1 MFKLLATVILILA
14 IVLFPPAIL
23 AYVSQDALPGDTLY
37 PVKRKLED
45 GVLFLASITPQTKAW
60 YALAYSQRRYK
71 ETTGLI
77 AKGENKAA
85 GGSLKELVSQ
95 TSLAA
100 SDIQHV
106 SDPTQKKA
114 LIQDLAKSLA
124 EYHKGLTD
132 AKEQL
137 GQPKGQ
143 LQPTPT
149 PATTASPTPRGSATP
164 KPSGSPKPSPSVS
177 PTAIPT
183 LGPTATPAPSISDED
198 AELQKQI
205 DDALAELDKI
215 RAEIDSELN
224 DSSSAPDLSSP
235 SSLSRT
241 SQQIDQVNVDGLGD
255 ISSQAF
261 QQYYKILP

>member
-1 MFKLLATVILILA
+1 MFKLLATVVFILA

-23 AYVSQDALPGDTLY
+23 AYVSQDALPGDSLY

-106 SDPTQKKA
+106 SDLTQKKA

-124 EYHKGLTD
+124 EYNKGLTD

-143 LQPTPT
+143 VQPTP
-149 PATTASPTPRGSATP
+149 AASPTPKVSVSATP
-164 KPSGSPKPSPSVS
+164 KAIGSPKPSPSVS
-177 PTAIPT
+177 PISIPT
-183 LGPTATPAPSISDED
+183 PLPTATPAPSISDED

-224 DSSSAPDLSSP
+224 DSSSASELSSP
-235 SSLSRT
+235 SSLSQT
-241 SQQIDQVNVDGLGD
+241 SQQIDQVNVDGLED
-255 ISSQAF
+255 ISNQTF